1 MNKGWYY
8 DEVTKK
14 LYRWDV
20 FIKLLKGRNGDTKKL
35 YKKES

>member
-20 FIKLLKGRNGDTKKL
+20 FIKLLKDREATKD
-35 YKKES
+35 